1 MSLAEQAMMRAE
13 GPRLLPVPR
22 RCMLLVSNR
31 LETEQWLNAAPLPA
45 GLEVTSVLPDQHERL
60 EELQPSVI
68 LVDLIAR
75 WPQVV
80 DLCQRW
86 LSTRGERPV
95 PLVGLVAADRVGE
108 LEPHWGLD
116 DFLVYPGSTA
126 ELSTRLKVLLY
137 RFEPAGPLNGLRL
150 GDLSIDFDRY
160 EVTLRNESLYL
171 TFKEYEL
178 LKFLVTHP
186 DRVFSREALLTQVWG
201 YDYFGGTRTVD
212 VHVRRLREKLGP
224 RYGDLIQT
232 VRQVG
237 YRFVRQLR

>member
-1 MSLAEQAMMRAE
+1 MSLARQAIVRAE
-13 GPRLLPVPR
+13 GPRLVPAPR
-22 RCMLLVSNR
+22 RCLLLVTDR
-31 LETEQWLNAAPLPA
+31 VEAERWLSSAPLPG
-45 GLEVTSVLPDQHERL
+45 GLEVTAVLPDQHQRL

-68 LVDLIAR
+68 LVDLIGR

-80 DLCQRW
+80 DLCQTW
-86 LSTRGERPV
+86 LAARGDRPM
-95 PLVGLVAADRVGE
+95 PLVGLVPADHVSE

-116 DFLVYPGSTA
+116 DFLVYPGSTT
-126 ELSTRLKVLLY
+126 ELSVRLRVLLY

-160 EVTLRNESLYL
+160 EVTLRSESLYL

-186 DRVFSREALLTQVWG
+186 DRVFTREALLTQVWG

-212 VHVRRLREKLGP
+212 VHIRRLREKLGP

>member
-1 MSLAEQAMMRAE
+1 MSLARKVVVRAE
-13 GPRLLPVPR
+13 GPRLLTAPR
-22 RCMLLVSNR
+22 RSLLLATDR
-31 LETEQWLNAAPLPA
+31 PEIEQWLMTVLPPG
-45 GLEVTSVLPDQHERL
+45 GLEVTAVPLDQPQNL
-60 EELQPSVI
+60 NELQPSII
-68 LVDLIAR
+68 LLDLTDR
-75 WPQVV
+75 WSQVV
-80 DLCQRW
+80 DLCQTW
-86 LSTRGERPV
+86 LGAR
-95 PLVGLVAADRVGE
+95 ADRPSPLIGLIPVDRLPE

-116 DFLVYPGSTA
+116 DFFAYPGSSA
-126 ELSTRLKVLLY
+126 ELSARLRVLLY
-137 RFEPAGPLNGLRL
+137 RIEPAAPLNGLRL
-150 GDLSIDFDRY
+150 GEMSIDFDRY
-160 EVTLRNESLYL
+160 EVILKGDPLYL

-186 DRVFSREALLTQVWG
+186 DRVFTREALLAQVWG